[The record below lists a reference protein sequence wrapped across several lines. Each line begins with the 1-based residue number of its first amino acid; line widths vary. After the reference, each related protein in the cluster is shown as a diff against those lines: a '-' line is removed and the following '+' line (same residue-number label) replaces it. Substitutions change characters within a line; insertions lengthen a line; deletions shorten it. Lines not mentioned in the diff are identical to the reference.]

1 MTTYAHGLNLA
12 QDIPAQEM
20 ERGLRQARAALE
32 REPVGKIEIGAA
44 SENEDNDTG
53 ETGKTR
59 SDGKQVIIEKL
70 IMQVDLKKI
79 KDLQTLINLAKE
91 IESFA
96 MTGGTDTEAGS
107 E

>member
-1 MTTYAHGLNLA
+1 
-12 QDIPAQEM
+12 M

>member
-1 MTTYAHGLNLA
+1 M
-12 QDIPAQEM
+12 
-20 ERGLRQARAALE
+20 
-32 REPVGKIEIGAA
+32 
-44 SENEDNDTG
+44 
-53 ETGKTR
+53 
-59 SDGKQVIIEKL
+59 
-70 IMQVDLKKI
+70 KKI